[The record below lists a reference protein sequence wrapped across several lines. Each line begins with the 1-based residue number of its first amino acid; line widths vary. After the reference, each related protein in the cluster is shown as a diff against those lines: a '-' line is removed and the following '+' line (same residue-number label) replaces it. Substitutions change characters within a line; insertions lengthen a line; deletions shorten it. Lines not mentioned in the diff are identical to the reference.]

1 VRVLNAGFGR
11 IKALPIF
18 DLQLELHVLVGQL
31 LDLLL
36 QFESLPLY
44 DLLLELISLVSLG
57 DLVEE
62 QLEDRVDK
70 ARRLHQEFLGDG
82 EYLILSDL

>member
-1 VRVLNAGFGR
+1 
-11 IKALPIF
+11 
-18 DLQLELHVLVGQL
+18 LELHVLVGQL

-36 QFESLPLY
+36 QLESLPLN
-44 DLLLELISLVSLG
+44 DLLLDLIGLVPLG

-62 QLEDRVDK
+62 QFEDRVDQ

-82 EYLILSDL
+82 EDLIFGDL

>member
-1 VRVLNAGFGR
+1 
-11 IKALPIF
+11 
-18 DLQLELHVLVGQL
+18 LELHVVVGQL

-36 QFESLPLY
+36 QLESLPLN
-44 DLLLELISLVSLG
+44 DLLLELIGLVPLG

-62 QLEDRVDK
+62 QFEDRVDQ

-82 EYLILSDL
+82 EDLVLGDL